1 MTVLDILAV
10 KIYQARMNTVL
21 YTVFM
26 RAWFFLVFCCF
37 FLLLI
42 MSPAAVAVSMAVM
55 LAALMVMAAHGIRII
70 IQTAV

>member
-26 RAWFFLVFCCF
+26 RACFFLVYCCF
-37 FLLLI
+37 SLLLI
-42 MSPAAVAVSMAVM
+42 MSPEAEAGSMAVM

-70 IQTAV
+70 IQAAV

>member
-26 RAWFFLVFCCF
+26 RACFFLVYCCF
-37 FLLLI
+37 SLLLI
-42 MSPAAVAVSMAVM
+42 MPPAAVAVSMAVM

-70 IQTAV
+70 IQAAV

>member
-37 FLLLI
+37 SLLLI

-70 IQTAV
+70 IQAAV

>member
-26 RAWFFLVFCCF
+26 RACFFLVYCCF
-37 FLLLI
+37 SLLLI

-55 LAALMVMAAHGIRII
+55 LAVLMVMAAHGIRII
-70 IQTAV
+70 IQAAV